1 MHTVLGRGP
10 DAALFLVEAQAY
22 TTGVLFSAAL
32 RLRRRFDSYGPNMHM
47 ELMGSPTRTSGADDP
62 DGRLMLGVQLS
73 DGRLTVMTTGFL
85 PVTQADAPADPDALS
100 LLSTP
105 GGGFSGDL
113 SSDVR
118 YWLRPLPPSGPL
130 LLITRWLALGIEET
144 VTELDGS
151 TIAAA
156 GALATALWPPVTPQ
170 DREPPPPPSPPASG
184 WFAESV

>member
-1 MHTVLGRGP
+1 VHTVLGRGP

-73 DGRLTVMTTGFL
+73 DGRRTVMTTGFL

-170 DREPPPPPSPPASG
+170 DREPPPPPPPPASG